1 MAMSTRSSF
10 RIASTIA
17 GITIIAS
24 VAMGQGPPP
33 TPERTV
39 SIPVKVVVLF
49 SSGVGYFEH
58 IGPVTGNASTQLRF
72 KTGQIN
78 DILKSL
84 VLQDT
89 SGRLGGIVYPSQDPL
104 ARTLTSFQVD
114 ITDNPSL
121 GELLYQLRGAK
132 VQVTAGADSL
142 SGTILGMERR
152 PKAVEHVAIP
162 VEVLNILVGDTIRSV
177 QLDGVTRLQ
186 LEDAQ
191 LQEELNRALSA
202 LAQARNQDS
211 KPVTVQFVGEGE
223 RLVRLGY
230 VVETPIWKTTYRL
243 ILSDN
248 PALQGWAIVENQ
260 TDSDWTGVQ
269 LSLVSGRPIS
279 FIQELYH
286 PLYLPRPVVEPDLYA
301 SLKPQSY
308 GQGMEPY
315 DLRRDEGAQGGGAF
329 GGDGTPYGG
338 GYGRYGSVSGGGGY
352 GGGGFGGGGLL
363 GRMRGGEGSSGGAA
377 QPVAPAQAE
386 RPSLDAVASVA
397 SIASGSRLGE
407 LFQYTIADVS
417 LPRQRSAMLP
427 IVTDPIEVE
436 KLSIYNPS
444 VLPQNPL
451 SGARV
456 KNTTGKHLLAGPVT
470 VLEAGSYAGDA
481 RIDDVPPGQERL
493 LSYGIDLQM
502 LVNASRNTEESIM
515 TSAGIVKGVLR
526 LQRKHVFTQE
536 YIAENKGPKDRVLI
550 IEHALRRGLTL
561 VEPSRPIQT
570 TNTHYRFRTVVPA
583 NKLNSLTVKEERTVA
598 ETLAILPMEIDTL
611 LLYSRDGQIPRPVR
625 DAVARA
631 AALKQAVEATGRQIE
646 QQRQQIDQIAQE
658 QVRIRENLKAV
669 TEQGDYRATLLGK
682 LSAQEKQIDAIQSRL
697 KELENTRDRQ
707 MRELESYV
715 SSLEIGV

>member
-24 VAMGQGPPP
+24 VAMGQGPPA

-89 SGRLGGIVYPSQDPL
+89 SGRVGGIVYPSQDPL

-211 KPVTVQFVGEGE
+211 RPVTVQFVGEGE

-230 VVETPIWKTTYRL
+230 VVETPIWKTSYRL
-243 ILSDN
+243 IMGEQPL
-248 PALQGWAIVENQ
+248 LQGWAIVENQ
-260 TDSDWTGVQ
+260 TDSDWSGVQ

-308 GQGMEPY
+308 GQGMAPY
-315 DLRRDEGAQGGGAF
+315 DVRRDEGAQGGG
-329 GGDGTPYGG
+329 
-338 GYGRYGSVSGGGGY
+338 GY
-352 GGGGFGGGGLL
+352 GGGGSRYGGGGFSAGPGYGTGGVL
-363 GRMRGGEGSSGGAA
+363 GRMRGTEGSYGGAA
-377 QPVAPAQAE
+377 YPAAPDRTE
-386 RPSLDAVASVA
+386 RPALDPAASVA
-397 SIASGSRLGE
+397 SIASGSQLGE

-502 LVNASRNTEESIM
+502 LVNASRNTEESII
-515 TSAGIVKGVLR
+515 TSAGIVKGILR

-631 AALKQAVEATGRQIE
+631 AALKQAVEATARQIE

-697 KELENTRDRQ
+697 KELENTRGRQ